1 MVRERQFGRRD
12 QVEITIHFHCQDARH
27 T

>member
-1 MVRERQFGRRD
+1 MVRELQFGRRD
-12 QVEITIHFHCQDARH
+12 QVEMTIHFHCQDARH